1 METRKLTAW
10 IEKSGA
16 LYIALCPE
24 VDVASQGE
32 TVEEARLNLIEA
44 LQLFFETASP
54 QEITTRL
61 SPEVFVTSIEVPVGK
76 VA

>member
-32 TVEEARLNLIEA
+32 TGEEARVNLIEA
-44 LQLFFETASP
+44 LQLFYETASP
-54 QEITTRL
+54 LAITTGR
-61 SPEVFVTSIEVPVGK
+61 SREESGI
-76 VA
+76 